1 MCSRYTARQS
11 AQVCE
16 HTGVQASSLQVSGP
30 VLLPHT
36 AGRSQGD
43 YWRESKVLPVPVR
56 LSPKGVLEFSE
67 YFLIPPALDKQSGS
81 SPREAVCYY
90 PQMTKLQV
98 EKSRLALVTQHSNSW
113 SCILETEA
121 LVVLEENL
129 FLFIMTWLLRNSRS

>member
-1 MCSRYTARQS
+1 MCSRSTARQS
-11 AQVCE
+11 VQVCE

-43 YWRESKVLPVPVR
+43 YWRESKVLPAPVR

-81 SPREAVCYY
+81 SPREAVFYY
-90 PQMTKLQV
+90 PQMTELHREKL
-98 EKSRLALVTQHSNSW
+98 RLALVTQHSNSRG
-113 SCILETEA
+113 CILETEA
-121 LVVLEENL
+121 LVLEENL
-129 FLFIMTWLLRNSRS
+129 FLFIMTCLLRSSRS

>member
-1 MCSRYTARQS
+1 MFQIHCKA
-11 AQVCE
+11 E
-16 HTGVQASSLQVSGP
+16 PTGVQASSLQVSGP

-36 AGRSQGD
+36 TGRSQGD
-43 YWRESKVLPVPVR
+43 YWRESKVLPAPIR

-67 YFLIPPALDKQSGS
+67 YFLIPPALDKRSGP

-98 EKSRLALVTQHSNSW
+98 EKLRLALVTQHSNSRGG
-113 SCILETEA
+113 ILETEA

-129 FLFIMTWLLRNSRS
+129 FFFIMTWLLRNSKS